1 MIVLVFF
8 GIPTLYMV
16 RMSFNLHID
25 QRLYVP
31 GFTFEHYVNLFSNP
45 LFTTAIWTTV
55 KLSLMAPLSPRWS
68 IGYGFALL
76 VWLKPARWRLL
87 FIGLALCPL
96 LISEIAIIFG
106 WWMFFPK
113 NGLLSYALLSA
124 GLDHRQDQPDVHGV
138 RRLRRPRL
146 RDAALLLLHPAVDP
160 RRHRQAPAGGER
172 RSRRI
177 ARCKT
182 FREVLLPLTWTGI
195 LVAFSQ
201 SFIWTMGT
209 YATPS
214 ALGPDTL
221 WTMGF
226 LIQEQ
231 MLGKHNW
238 PMASALAVVLVVGV
252 AAVMVVTR
260 SLQSEADVLPCLT
273 RHPAR
278 CRAAVPSRSM
288 FRVLAVAFTVFI
300 IGYILVPI
308 LVTLLMSF
316 NDAAMIRFPITDWSV
331 KLVRGFLRQPAVDRC
346 AEEQHRD
353 RASARRLIS
362 TTAGV
367 LCAWAFQRFHIPVP

>member
-1 MIVLVFF
+1 MTDAVRIDDASYETQRTAQERRKLLAPWIVMLPALVIVLVFF
-8 GIPTLYMV
+8 GIPTVYMV
-16 RMSFNLHID
+16 RMSFNLHMD

-45 LFTTAIWTTV
+45 LFTNAILTTI
-55 KLSLMAPLSPRWS
+55 KLALVASLATVV
-68 IGYGFALL
+68 IGYAFALL

-87 FIGLALCPL
+87 FIGLALAPL

-113 NGLLSYALLSA
+113 NGLLSYGLLSA
-124 GLDHRQDQPDVHGV
+124 GLIHEKISLMYTEFAAFVGLVYVTLPYCFFILLSIFDGIDK
-138 RRLRRPRL
+138 RLLEASADLGASPL
-146 RDAALLLLHPAVDP
+146 
-160 RRHRQAPAGGER
+160 
-172 RSRRI
+172 
-177 ARCKT
+177 KT
-182 FREVLLPLTWTGI
+182 FREVMLPLTWTGI

-238 PMASALAVVLVVGV
+238 PMASALAVVLVIGV

-260 SLQSEADVLPCLT
+260 SMQSERT
-273 RHPAR
+273 
-278 CRAAVPSRSM
+278 
-288 FRVLAVAFTVFI
+288 
-300 IGYILVPI
+300 
-308 LVTLLMSF
+308 SF
-316 NDAAMIRFPITDWSV
+316 HV
-331 KLVRGFLRQPAVDRC
+331 
-346 AEEQHRD
+346 
-353 RASARRLIS
+353 
-362 TTAGV
+362 
-367 LCAWAFQRFHIPVP
+367 